1 MIAVP
6 SASHPRQ
13 LIFEDSIVNKTLL
26 AAALVAFLA
35 GEPARAASDARAS
48 IDALLPRITTWR
60 RDLHQHPEL
69 SNREVRTSKFVADEL
84 RKLGL
89 DVRTGIAK
97 TGVVGILKGGKP
109 GPKLAIRADMDAL
122 PVTEEVDLPFASK
135 AKGEY
140 MGKTVGVMHACGHDA
155 HTAMLLGIAS
165 ALAAMRK
172 DLPGEVMFVFQPA
185 EEGAPAGEEGGAPL
199 MVKEGVFEDFRPDA
213 VFGMHVVSGY
223 AVGNVALRAG
233 GEMASSD
240 TFRIT
245 VHGRQSHGAMP
256 WKGVDAVV
264 TAAQIVTSA
273 QTIVSRQL
281 DINKDPAVVTF
292 GVFNGGQRFNIV
304 SDTAHL
310 EGTVRAFDEG
320 MRKQALDSLKNIAEH
335 VAAANGATVDAEIPA
350 PGSNP
355 VNYNDPALTTRV
367 RASLEAALGKEH
379 VEEAARWTA
388 SEDFPQLALGVPA
401 PSVYFFVGSTPAGQD
416 PATAPS
422 NHSPKFFLDEGAL
435 RVGSEAMLQ
444 AALDYLGR
452 PGH

>member
-1 MIAVP
+1 MSAKWIAA
-6 SASHPRQ
+6 SA
-13 LIFEDSIVNKTLL
+13 LL
-26 AAALVAFLA
+26 AMA
-35 GEPARAASDARAS
+35 GGACAETVQQLTQAE
-48 IDALLPRITTWR
+48 LPQITAWR
-60 RDLHQHPEL
+60 RDLHEHPEL
-69 SNREVRTSKFVADEL
+69 SNREVRTGQMMAAEL
-84 RKLGL
+84 RKLGY
-89 DVRTGIAK
+89 DNVRTGIAGN
-97 TGVVGILKGGKP
+97 GVVARLKGGKP
-109 GPKLAIRADMDAL
+109 GPKLAIRADIDAL
-122 PVTEEVDLPFASK
+122 PVTEQVDLPFAST
-135 AKGEY
+135 AKSEY
-140 MGKTVGVMHACGHDA
+140 LGKTVGVMHACGHDA
-155 HTAMLLGIAS
+155 HMAMTLG
-165 ALAAMRK
+165 LAAIFAKLRNE
-172 DLPGEVMFVFQPA
+172 LPGEVMLIFQPA
-185 EEGAPAGEEGGAPL
+185 EEGPPAGEDGGAPL
-199 MVKEGVFEDFRPDA
+199 MVRDGVFKDFHPDA
-213 VFGMHVVSGY
+213 VLGMHVVSFLPAGT
-223 AVGNVALRAG
+223 VGVRAG

-240 TFRIT
+240 TFRI
-245 VHGRQSHGAMP
+245 VVRGRQSHGATP
-256 WKGVDAVV
+256 WKGIDPIV
-264 TAAQIVTSA
+264 TAAQIVNSA

-335 VAAANGATVDAEIPA
+335 VAAANGATVDAEVPS

-444 AALDYLGR
+444 AALDYLGYS
-452 PGH
+452 P